1 MSTTDAESSSG
12 VVPEPTGNVS
22 ADLRPKDLDLTFAI
36 LGGPRRWLSE
46 AWPPTPAINVM
57 WGASLLGLAFI
68 CALITIGWS
77 NAIATPNGGVGIRI
91 VAAWIVA
98 ALLMLLPATA
108 TLLPSTLLPAGVEA
122 FLRGLLIASLVS
134 LAVPLPGVVR
144 YCLIPAFALFL
155 GSDSAMTLTLIGVRR
170 RTTKGSVASLV
181 FSPLHGGLLLGGLL
195 ALIVA
200 SQIST
205 GTILRTI
212 VLVDVLLLLSYTIWL
227 AHQVHSERLDG
238 QRHDAERQVKESEHR
253 KRSHWIHD
261 DVLAELNL
269 GRLSLERGDLSAE
282 GLNELLAG
290 IDHRLRIRQLD
301 EVLQSGKAT
310 IAEII
315 QPFVRLSVANG
326 LTNISV
332 PASDVGA
339 ISLTNHVGE
348 KMKRSLAVTT
358 ANALFAH
365 ATELTID
372 VHQTKEQ
379 LVVTVDDNAGG
390 FEPSALHAGRG
401 LDVLNR
407 ELQPGG
413 VRVEKHGPG
422 TRVTCRIQFDRTDPQ
437 TKSPN

>member
-1 MSTTDAESSSG
+1 MNSIVDESSTNI
-12 VVPEPTGNVS
+12 EPNIST
-22 ADLRPKDLDLTFAI
+22 DLRPKDLDVTFAI

-46 AWPPTPAINVM
+46 AWPPSPAINVM
-57 WGASLLGLAFI
+57 WGASIVGLVFV
-68 CALITIGWS
+68 CALVTIGWS
-77 NAIATPNGGVGIRI
+77 NAIAVPNGGVGIRI
-91 VAAWIVA
+91 SAAWIVA
-98 ALLMLLPATA
+98 SLLMLFPATA
-108 TLLPSTLLPAGVEA
+108 TRLPSALLPAGVEA
-122 FLRGLLIASLVS
+122 LLRGLMLASLVS
-134 LAVPLPGVVR
+134 LAVPLTDTVR
-144 YCLIPAFALFL
+144 YCLIPAFSLFL
-155 GSDSAMTLTLIGVRR
+155 GSDAAMTLSLIGIRR

-200 SQIST
+200 SEIST
-205 GTILRTI
+205 GTIFRTI
-212 VLVDVLLLLSYTIWL
+212 AFVDVLLILSYAVWL
-227 AHQVHSERLDG
+227 SHQIHSERLDQ
-238 QRHDAERQVKESEHR
+238 QRHDSEQQVKEAEHR

-301 EVLQSGKAT
+301 EVLQSGTAS

-315 QPFVRLSVANG
+315 LPFVRLSVANG
-326 LTNISV
+326 LTSISV

-339 ISLTNHVGE
+339 IAVTNHVGE
-348 KMKRSLAVTT
+348 QMKRSLAVTT

-372 VHQTKEQ
+372 VRQTKEQ
-379 LVVTVDDNAGG
+379 FVLTVDDNAGG
-390 FEPSALHAGRG
+390 FEPTGLHAGRG

-407 ELQPGG
+407 ELSPGG
-413 VRVEKHGPG
+413 IKVERHGPG
-422 TRVTCRIQFDRTDPQ
+422 TRVTCRIQFDRSETQ